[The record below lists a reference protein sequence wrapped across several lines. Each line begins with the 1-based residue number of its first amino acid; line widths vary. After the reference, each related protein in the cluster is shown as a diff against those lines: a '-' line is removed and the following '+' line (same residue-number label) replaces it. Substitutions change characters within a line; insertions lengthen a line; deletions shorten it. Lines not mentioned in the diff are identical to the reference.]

1 MNQMFTIGEI
11 AKLFDLNAKTLRY
24 YDQENLVKPEY
35 TDPENGYRYYS
46 TAQFERLNTIKYLR
60 ALDMPL
66 GKIKRFFE
74 NRDIDQMI
82 GILKEQQEEVTQKK
96 QQLLQIEHKIN
107 SRLEQLMDAAKTQ
120 YDCIKEI
127 ALKERRIA
135 VLNAGIPATDDL
147 EYPLRQLERK
157 SQLKAAMFLG
167 KVGIS
172 ISREHLLS
180 RSFGEFSS
188 VFVILEAA
196 DSYEGETELL
206 PQGIYAV
213 LRYCGTHT
221 SAPAYYERLLDY
233 IGEKGY
239 VPGGGSVEITLV
251 DSGMTNDTS
260 RFVTEIQVPCF

>member
-1 MNQMFTIGEI
+1 MKQMFTIGEM
-11 AKLFDLNAKTLRY
+11 AKMFGLNPKTLRY
-24 YDQENLVKPEY
+24 YDQEGLVKPEY
-35 TDPENGYRYYS
+35 TDPESGYRYYS

-66 GKIKRFFE
+66 AKIKSFFD
-74 NRDIDQMI
+74 NREIDQMI
-82 GILKEQQEEVTQKK
+82 GILKEQQQEVRRRQKE
-96 QQLLQIEHKIN
+96 LWEIEHKIN
-107 SRLEQLMDAAKTQ
+107 SRLEQLTDAAMTR
-120 YDCIKEI
+120 YGCIREI
-127 ALKERRIA
+127 NLKERRIA

-147 EYPLRQLERK
+147 EYPLRQLEKK
-157 SQLKAAMFLG
+157 SRLKAAMFLG

-172 ISREHLLS
+172 ISRENLLS

-188 VFVILEAA
+188 VFVILEDA

-206 PQGIYAV
+206 PQGTYGV

-221 SAPAYYERLLDY
+221 SAPAYYNQLLDY
-233 IGEKGY
+233 IEEKGY
-239 VPGGGSVEITLV
+239 VPGSGSVEITLV